1 MDPSPTGTAVVQER
15 HGAALW
21 LRLNRP
27 EVFNGINQDILDG
40 LSAGLDAADA
50 DPEVRIVVLAAEGKA
65 FCAGADLR
73 YARSLAEAPTPP
85 GAASAGN
92 AFLHR
97 VRAVLDRLETF
108 RKPVIAAV
116 NGVAVGGGL
125 ELLLVCDLV
134 VASRAAKL
142 GDGHAVYGQIPGGGA
157 SVRLVRRLGLST
169 AKQLM
174 FSGELYP
181 AERFLGTDLVAEVVD
196 PEQLTFAVERW
207 AELIARRSP
216 VGLAAMKRLANS
228 AHDTPLPVAVTR
240 ELEASALHERSADW
254 REGINAFAEKRTPDF
269 PGN

>member
-1 MDPSPTGTAVVQER
+1 MTSTLTDSAVVRER
-15 HGAALW
+15 RGPALW

-40 LSAGLDAADA
+40 LSAGVDAADA
-50 DPEVRIVVLAAEGKA
+50 DPEVRVVVLAAEGKA

-73 YARSLAEAPTPP
+73 YARSLANTPAPD

-116 NGVAVGGGL
+116 NGFAVGGGL

-142 GDGHAVYGQIPGGGA
+142 GDGHALYGQIPGGGA

-169 AKQLM
+169 AKHLM
-174 FSGELYP
+174 FTGELHP
-181 AERFLGTDLVAEVVD
+181 AERFLGTDLVVDVVD
-196 PEQLTFAVERW
+196 PDELGPAVDRL
-207 AELIARRSP
+207 AEIIACRSP
-216 VGLAAMKRLANS
+216 IGLAAMKRLAND
-228 AHDTPLPVAVTR
+228 AHDTPLPAAVTR

-254 REGINAFAEKRTPDF
+254 LEGITAFAEKRTPDF